1 VSDRESPKPLEFTT
15 PPASEPQTPGIQVRN
30 WTAALTQLSM
40 RAKFAMS
47 FGVAAI
53 ALAAMIIF
61 VNGHNTDASGG
72 LPISPAAQA
81 QDNRLAAILAS
92 QDQAPHVVH
101 TPAGVSGLN
110 AIATAVRARMVAL
123 INLQEA
129 IPPLEAPRCETTLGP
144 GARRGFFCTIIAG
157 GQYFNFVGILDPP
170 ARTVTLCR
178 HDPPQ
183 PGSGSVP
190 LNARCLIKAK

>member
-1 VSDRESPKPLEFTT
+1 
-15 PPASEPQTPGIQVRN
+15 
-30 WTAALTQLSM
+30 M
-40 RAKFAMS
+40 RAKFVAS
-47 FGVAAI
+47 FAVATI
-53 ALAAMIIF
+53 LLGAMIIF

-101 TPAGVSGLN
+101 TPGGVSGLS
-110 AIATAVRARMVAL
+110 AIAAAARARMMAL

-129 IPPLEAPRCETTLGP
+129 IPPLEAPHCETTVGP
-144 GARRGFFCTIIAG
+144 GARRGFFCTVISG
-157 GQYFNFVGILDPP
+157 GQYFNFVGIVDPP

-183 PGSGSVP
+183 PGSGSIP
-190 LNARCLIKAK
+190 LSSRCLITPK